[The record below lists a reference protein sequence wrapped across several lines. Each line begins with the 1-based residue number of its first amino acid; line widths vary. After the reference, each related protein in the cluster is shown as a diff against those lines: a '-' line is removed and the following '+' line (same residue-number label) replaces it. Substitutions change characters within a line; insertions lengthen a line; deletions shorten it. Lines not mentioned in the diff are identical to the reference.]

1 MARKYEL
8 KRRAESQ
15 AETRR
20 RIVEAAVQLHQEKGP
35 GLTSISDI
43 ARLAG
48 VQRNTFYRHFPD
60 EHALLLA
67 CSGHFGQLNPPPDPT
82 EWQGETDPAGRLRRG
97 LGDLYGYYERVEEML
112 TKVVRDAEFHDG
124 VREIQTMRSGHLRA
138 LAHDVL
144 AEGLPRDDVTR
155 AMLDLALDFRTWKR
169 LVRFDGLT
177 ENAAVEAMVAAV
189 LAQGRSS

>member
-8 KRRAESQ
+8 KRRAETQ

-60 EHALLLA
+60 EHSLLLA
-67 CSGHFGQLNPPPDPT
+67 CSGHYGHLNPPPDPIG
-82 EWQGETDPAGRLRRG
+82 WQSETDPAGRLRLG
-97 LGDLYGYYERVEEML
+97 LGELYSYYERTEEML
-112 TKVVRDAEFHDG
+112 TKVVRDAEFHEG
-124 VREIQTMRSGHLRA
+124 VREIQALRSGQLRA
-138 LAHDVL
+138 TAHDTLV
-144 AEGLPRDDVTR
+144 EGLPRTARTR
-155 AMLDLALDFRTWKR
+155 AILDLALDFRTWKR
-169 LVRFDGLT
+169 LVRFDGLSQK
-177 ENAAVEAMVAAV
+177 AAVETMVAAV
-189 LAQGRSS
+189 LAQD